1 MFLSTPS
8 SDFLKVTAMTER
20 PILQTM
26 DDFKALCH
34 EQYTEFLAREY
45 QCDIKEARR
54 MVAQRFF
61 PNGSLHL
68 REWPTGLFLHSALD
82 DSEKEL
88 VWSAGVSLRFK
99 QDALQNALTLYQLLD
114 AMSQV
119 WEKETMQEH
128 VDNSP
133 VSDFFKNT
141 VRQVLADVPEEAALL
156 NPTIHADLTSLKKM
170 VDYEGAEVIV
180 LFKHFEDR
188 PQMNSAALALYKS
201 NENDEG
207 AAVRMAFVRLAVL
220 RVLADCDAFSVS
232 FPQK

>member
-1 MFLSTPS
+1 
-8 SDFLKVTAMTER
+8 MTER

-68 REWPTGLFLHSALD
+68 SEWPTGLFLHSALD
-82 DSEKEL
+82 DSQREL
-88 VWSAGVSLRFK
+88 VWRKGVGLRFK
-99 QDALQNALTLYQLLD
+99 KEALQNALTLYQLLD

-133 VSDFFKNT
+133 VSDFFKDT
-141 VRQVLADVPEEAALL
+141 VRQVLAEVPEEAALL
-156 NPTIHADLTSLKKM
+156 NPTIHADLTSLQKM

-207 AAVRMAFVRLAVL
+207 AAVRMAFVRLAAL
-220 RVLADCDAFSVS
+220 RVLVDCDAFIVS
-232 FPQK
+232 FPQR

>member
-1 MFLSTPS
+1 
-8 SDFLKVTAMTER
+8 
-20 PILQTM
+20 
-26 DDFKALCH
+26 
-34 EQYTEFLAREY
+34 
-45 QCDIKEARR
+45 

-82 DSEKEL
+82 DSQKEL
-88 VWSAGVSLRFK
+88 VWSTGVSLRFK

-133 VSDFFKNT
+133 VSDFFKGI
-141 VRQVLADVPEEAALL
+141 VRQVLAEVPEEAALL
-156 NPTIHADLTSLKKM
+156 NPTIHADLTSLQKM

-207 AAVRMAFVRLAVL
+207 AAVRMAFVRLAAL
-220 RVLADCDAFSVS
+220 RVLADCDAFIVS

>member
-1 MFLSTPS
+1 
-8 SDFLKVTAMTER
+8 MTER

-68 REWPTGLFLHSALD
+68 SEWRTGLFLHSALD
-82 DSEKEL
+82 DSQREL
-88 VWSAGVSLRFK
+88 VWRTGVSLRFK
-99 QDALQNALTLYQLLD
+99 QDALQNALTLYQSLD

-119 WEKETMQEH
+119 WEKEMIQEH
-128 VDNSP
+128 VDSSP
-133 VSDFFKNT
+133 VSDFFKGI
-141 VRQVLADVPEEAALL
+141 VRQVLADVPDEAALL
-156 NPTIHADLTSLKKM
+156 NPTIHADLVSLQKM

-220 RVLADCDAFSVS
+220 RVLVDCDAFSVS

>member
-1 MFLSTPS
+1 
-8 SDFLKVTAMTER
+8 MTER

-68 REWPTGLFLHSALD
+68 SEWPTGLFLHSSLD

-88 VWSAGVSLRFK
+88 VWSTGVSLRFK

-114 AMSQV
+114 GMSQV
-119 WEKETMQEH
+119 WEKEMLQEH

-133 VSDFFKNT
+133 VSDFFKGI
-141 VRQVLADVPEEAALL
+141 VRQILADVPDESELM
-156 NPTIHADLTSLKKM
+156 NPTIHADLISLKKM

-207 AAVRMAFVRLAVL
+207 AAVRMAFVRLAAL
-220 RVLADCDAFSVS
+220 RVLADCDAFSVT